1 MDLIT
6 QLKDVMERRG
16 YSQSQV
22 ARAIGRSGAVV
33 NQFLQGKYTGD
44 ISDIQERITSFINRE
59 QEKEKNR
66 RIQAHFVTTDMAA
79 KGLEVLAYAHQE
91 CEICVLYGAAGLG
104 KTMLLGEYAARNK
117 DALFIEADPGYTAR
131 TLLEELCRLLGVK
144 VRGNIHEL
152 IDACVREL
160 RGSGRLLMVDEAE
173 LLPYRALEV
182 LRRLHDKAG
191 IGIVLAGMPRLLI
204 NLKGRRGEF
213 AQLYSRV
220 ALALNLG
227 DTLSRDDFNQIAV
240 DMMPEASEA
249 NIGDALYTRS
259 LGNARRLFKLARGV
273 YRICDISQV
282 PVSVGAID
290 KFAEMLIH

>member
-1 MDLIT
+1 MELIT

-16 YSQSQV
+16 YSQTQV

-44 ISDIQERITSFINRE
+44 ITDIQERITSFINRE
-59 QEKEKNR
+59 LEKEKNR
-66 RIQAHFVTTDMAA
+66 RIQAHFVITEMAA

-104 KTMLLGEYAARNK
+104 KTMLLNEYASRNK
-117 DALFIEADPGYTAR
+117 DALLIEADPGYTAR
-131 TLLEELCRLLGVK
+131 TILEELCRLLGVK

-160 RGSGRLLMVDEAE
+160 SGSGRLLMVDEAE
-173 LLPYRALEV
+173 LLPYRALEI

-191 IGIVLAGMPRLLI
+191 IGVVLAGMPRLLI

-240 DMMPEASEA
+240 NMMPEAGEA
-249 NIGDALYTRS
+249 SIGDALYARS

>member
-1 MDLIT
+1 MELIT

-16 YSQSQV
+16 YSQAQV

-182 LRRLHDKAG
+182 LRRLHDKAE

-249 NIGDALYTRS
+249 DIGDALYTRS

>member
-1 MDLIT
+1 MSLIT
-6 QLKDVMERRG
+6 QLNDVMARRG
-16 YSQSQV
+16 YTQTHV
-22 ARAIGRSGAVV
+22 ARAIGRSSAVI
-33 NQFLQGKYTGD
+33 NQYLQGKYQGD
-44 ISDIQERITSFINRE
+44 MADIEERISAFVTRE
-59 QEKEKNR
+59 REKENSR
-66 RIQAHFVTTDMAA
+66 RIKAKFVATGMAA
-79 KGLEVLAYAHQE
+79 KGLEVLAYAHLE

-104 KTMLLGEYAARNK
+104 KTMILCEYAARNR
-117 DALFIEADPGYTAR
+117 DAVLIEADLGYTAR
-131 TLLEELCRLLGVK
+131 TLLEELCRQLGVK

-160 RGSGRLLMVDEAE
+160 RDSGRLLMVDEAE

-227 DTLSRDDFNQIAV
+227 DTLSQEDFNQIATGL
-240 DMMPEASEA
+240 MPEAAEPEISEA
-249 NIGDALYTRS
+249 LYARS

-273 YRICDISQV
+273 YRICDISDA
-282 PVSVGAID
+282 PVSVQAID

>member
-1 MDLIT
+1 MELIT

-16 YSQSQV
+16 YSQTQV

-44 ISDIQERITSFINRE
+44 ITDIQERITSFINRE

-66 RIQAHFVTTDMAA
+66 RIQAHFVTTEMAA

-104 KTMLLGEYAARNK
+104 KTMLLKEYVSRNK
-117 DALFIEADPGYTAR
+117 DALLIEADPGYTAR
-131 TLLEELCRLLGVK
+131 TILEELCRLLGVK

-173 LLPYRALEV
+173 LLPYRALEI

-191 IGIVLAGMPRLLI
+191 TGVVLAGMPRLLI

-227 DTLSRDDFNQIAV
+227 DALSRDDFNQIAV
-240 DMMPEASEA
+240 NMMPEAGEA
-249 NIGDALYTRS
+249 SIGDALYTRS

>member
-1 MDLIT
+1 MELIT

-16 YSQSQV
+16 YSQAQV

-191 IGIVLAGMPRLLI
+191 IGVVLAGMPRLLI

-249 NIGDALYTRS
+249 GIGDALYTRS

>member
-1 MDLIT
+1 MELIT

-16 YSQSQV
+16 YSQAQV

-249 NIGDALYTRS
+249 DIGDALYTRS

>member
-1 MDLIT
+1 MELIT

-191 IGIVLAGMPRLLI
+191 IGVVLAGMPRLLI

-227 DTLSRDDFNQIAV
+227 DVLSRDDFNQIAV

-249 NIGDALYTRS
+249 SIGDALYTRS

>member
-1 MDLIT
+1 MELIT

-16 YSQSQV
+16 YSQTQV

-44 ISDIQERITSFINRE
+44 ITDIQERITSFINRE
-59 QEKEKNR
+59 LEKEKNR
-66 RIQAHFVTTDMAA
+66 RIQAHFVTTEMAA

-104 KTMLLGEYAARNK
+104 KTMLLKEYVSRNK
-117 DALFIEADPGYTAR
+117 DALLIEADPGYTAR
-131 TLLEELCRLLGVK
+131 TILEELCRLLGVK

-173 LLPYRALEV
+173 LLPYRALEI

-191 IGIVLAGMPRLLI
+191 TGVVLAGMPRLLI

-240 DMMPEASEA
+240 NMMPEAGEA
-249 NIGDALYTRS
+249 SIGDALYTRS

-273 YRICDISQV
+273 CRICDISQV

>member
-1 MDLIT
+1 MELIT

-191 IGIVLAGMPRLLI
+191 IGVVLAGMPRLLI

-227 DTLSRDDFNQIAV
+227 DTLSRDDFNQIAM

-249 NIGDALYTRS
+249 GIGDALYTRS